1 MINKKNIKNLKIAW
15 IYNSGEPQ
23 DIQCNP
29 IVIDGIIYTPISG
42 NYIAAI
48 NGYDGKVIWK
58 SKKFKS
64 SLAKRGLIYWKNKE
78 TGEERIFFSNQKKN
92 LISLNAKDGSFDK
105 KFGFNG
111 VVRTGLNLVP
121 PAIYKNQII
130 IPTLDKNIE
139 VYNLINGKL
148 EWKFEYRKKIKK
160 ELVE

>member
-58 SKKFKS
+58 SK
-64 SLAKRGLIYWKNKE
+64 
-78 TGEERIFFSNQKKN
+78 N
-92 LISLNAKDGSFDK
+92 LSPL
-105 KFGFNG
+105 
-111 VVRTGLNLVP
+111 
-121 PAIYKNQII
+121 
-130 IPTLDKNIE
+130 
-139 VYNLINGKL
+139 
-148 EWKFEYRKKIKK
+148 
-160 ELVE
+160 